1 MPKKLNVKKLLE
13 ANPSVDAEKLTAA
26 LKLIK
31 ELKKAG
37 VVINPGYDL
46 AIPFSKRVVQVDEN
60 RQIIHLPKRRQPR

>member
-1 MPKKLNVKKLLE
+1 MTKPSGHDAAMQTMLTMPKKLNIKKLLE

-46 AIPFSKRVVQVDEN
+46 AIPFSKRVVG
-60 RQIIHLPKRRQPR
+60 L

>member
-26 LKLIK
+26 LKLIR
-31 ELKKAG
+31 ELKKSG
-37 VVINPGYDL
+37 VVINSGYDL

-60 RQIIHLPKRRQPR
+60 RQVNHLPKRR